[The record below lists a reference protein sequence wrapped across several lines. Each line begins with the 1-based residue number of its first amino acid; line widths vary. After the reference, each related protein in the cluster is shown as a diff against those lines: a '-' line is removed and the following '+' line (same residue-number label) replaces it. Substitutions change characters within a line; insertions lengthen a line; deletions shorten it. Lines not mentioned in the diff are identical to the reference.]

1 MAAVRKMSK
10 NKKLLSL
17 LITSSVVIFFSLL
30 CIYSIRITQMRQ
42 NYGITHQTIKT
53 LNDLRILAI
62 AIDMC
67 TEDRGRLP
75 KAFFRKSTEEERAI
89 ALFEE
94 LKNEYVI
101 LPSETNLFLDHWG
114 NPIHFRVKV
123 KLWSNGLN
131 GRDEGGKG
139 DDICVERELTY
150 WNLNN
155 NGDTNR
161 SAQLT
166 IRK

>member
-30 CIYSIRITQMRQ
+30 CIYSLRIIQMRQ
-42 NYGITHQTIKT
+42 NYGIMHQTTKT
-53 LNDLRILAI
+53 LNDLRKLAG
-62 AIDMC
+62 AIDMY
-67 TEDRGRLP
+67 TEDQERLP
-75 KAFFRKSTEEERAI
+75 GAFFLKSMEEERAK

-123 KLWSNGLN
+123 KLWS
-131 GRDEGGKG
+131 KG
-139 DDICVERELTY
+139 
-150 WNLNN
+150 
-155 NGDTNR
+155 
-161 SAQLT
+161 T
-166 IRK
+166 IYV